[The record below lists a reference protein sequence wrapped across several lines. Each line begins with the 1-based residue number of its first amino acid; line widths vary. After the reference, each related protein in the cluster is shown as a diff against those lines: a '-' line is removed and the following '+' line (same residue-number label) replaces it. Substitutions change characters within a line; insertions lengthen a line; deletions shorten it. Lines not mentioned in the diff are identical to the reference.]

1 MMQIAQKNK
10 AKQQQKKKYWPKR
23 IFDPA
28 LYRYLF

>member
-10 AKQQQKKKYWPKR
+10 AKQKKKYWPKR

>member
-1 MMQIAQKNK
+1 MMQIAK
-10 AKQQQKKKYWPKR
+10 KQQQRKTKKYWPKH